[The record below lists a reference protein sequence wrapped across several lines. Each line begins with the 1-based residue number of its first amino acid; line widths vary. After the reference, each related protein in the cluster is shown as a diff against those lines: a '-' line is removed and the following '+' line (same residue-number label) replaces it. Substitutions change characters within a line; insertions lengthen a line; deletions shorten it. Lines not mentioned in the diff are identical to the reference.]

1 MPEFSMFGHGSMFD
15 GGVGMFGVVWMILVW
30 AIPLLLLA
38 ALLKYLFTRR
48 RDSGSKGMPETLIE
62 PALPIVPDPPIVPEK
77 PIVPDQPIAPDTRT
91 PLDILK
97 AAYARGE
104 LSRGEFLQKRDDI
117 LEK

>member
-1 MPEFSMFGHGSMFD
+1 MFGPLNHGWTFD
-15 GGVGMFGVVWMILVW
+15 GGVGMLLGVVWMILVW
-30 AIPLLLLA
+30 ALPLLLLA

-62 PALPIVPDPPIVPEK
+62 PALPIA
-77 PIVPDQPIAPDTRT
+77 PDQPIAPDTRT

>member
-1 MPEFSMFGHGSMFD
+1 MPEFSMFGHGWMFD

-62 PALPIVPDPPIVPEK
+62 PALPIVPDPPIVP
-77 PIVPDQPIAPDTRT
+77 DQPIAPDTRS

>member
-1 MPEFSMFGHGSMFD
+1 MYGPFNHGWMFD
-15 GGVGMFGVVWMILVW
+15 GGGGMLFGFLWMVLIW

-38 ALLKYLFTRR
+38 ALLKYLFTRSNGR
-48 RDSGSKGMPETLIE
+48 RKAATDELIE
-62 PALPIVPDPPIVPEK
+62 PDIQVGPGEPNVTDK
-77 PIVPDQPIAPDTRT
+77 QAPLAGKEAGAQT

>member
-1 MPEFSMFGHGSMFD
+1 MMI
-15 GGVGMFGVVWMILVW
+15 FGVLWMILAW
-30 AIPLLLLA
+30 GIPLLLLA
-38 ALLKYLFTRR
+38 ALLKYLFSRR
-48 RDSGSKGMPETLIE
+48 PPVDRPRSPTPDELIE
-62 PALPIVPDPPIVPEK
+62 PQIAVAPE
-77 PIVPDQPIAPDTRT
+77 VEAPAVADDRS

>member
-1 MPEFSMFGHGSMFD
+1 MYGAYPHGWMAD
-15 GGVGMFGVVWMILVW
+15 GGPGMMIFGTLWMILAW
-30 AIPLLLLA
+30 GIPLLLLA

-48 RDSGSKGMPETLIE
+48 PPVEMRRSAPDELIE
-62 PALPIVPDPPIVPEK
+62 PQIPVVPEAE
-77 PIVPDQPIAPDTRT
+77 PPAVVDDRS